1 MVIGTSGAK
10 ARFICG
16 AVAAGLLHPLG
27 SPFRHF
33 RAGLSHA
40 APSGLRSGHMPPL
53 RGSDPAS
60 FRWVRLWIWVGVG
73 FWLVWL
79 VWAELGAWL
88 GLAWVRLCGFLCCRA
103 RR

>member
-16 AVAAGLLHPLG
+16 AVAAGLKACSTRLG
-27 SPFRHF
+27 
-33 RAGLSHA
+33 A
-40 APSGLRSGHMPPL
+40 RSGTSVPGFHMPPL

-60 FRWVRLWIWVGVG
+60 FRWVLLWMWVGVG
-73 FWLVWL
+73 FWLVWLVWL